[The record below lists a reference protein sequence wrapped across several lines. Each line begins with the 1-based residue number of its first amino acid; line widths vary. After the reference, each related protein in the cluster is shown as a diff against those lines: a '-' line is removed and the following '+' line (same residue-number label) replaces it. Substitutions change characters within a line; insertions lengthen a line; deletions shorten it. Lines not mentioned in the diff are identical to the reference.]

1 MNELGTLPSLELNQ
15 CEIKRVKKT
24 KSLGIIVDE
33 GLSWKDQYKSL
44 LGKLAGGL
52 SSLKKLKDILPQS
65 KLCDVYRAIFESH
78 LRYGDVIWG
87 SLSATNLHTL
97 QRLQNRAISI
107 IERAKIKDHWQNNLL
122 NIETLIRFD
131 RSVMVYKVVN
141 KLCPESLWDMY
152 EQRCNLSSYNTRNNR
167 DLHIPKVNL
176 EHRKKGFRYSGI
188 KIWNDIPLE
197 IRELSSLTLFKKKL
211 KGYLLNNDNSR

>member
-1 MNELGTLPSLELNQ
+1 M
-15 CEIKRVKKT
+15 KKT

-33 GLSWKDQYKSL
+33 GLNWKDQYKSL
-44 LGKLAGGL
+44 LGKVAGGL

-65 KLCDVYRAIFESH
+65 KLCDVYRALFESH

-122 NIETLIRFD
+122 SIETLIRFD

-141 KLCPESLWDMY
+141 KLCPESLWDVY

>member
-1 MNELGTLPSLELNQ
+1 MVQLPPATLSVMTRGRRLD
-15 CEIKRVKKT
+15 
-24 KSLGIIVDE
+24 IVDE
-33 GLSWKDQYKSL
+33 GLNWKYQYKSL

-65 KLCDVYRAIFESH
+65 KLCDVYRALFESH

-131 RSVMVYKVVN
+131 RSVMVY
-141 KLCPESLWDMY
+141 
-152 EQRCNLSSYNTRNNR
+152 
-167 DLHIPKVNL
+167 
-176 EHRKKGFRYSGI
+176 
-188 KIWNDIPLE
+188 
-197 IRELSSLTLFKKKL
+197 
-211 KGYLLNNDNSR
+211 

>member
-1 MNELGTLPSLELNQ
+1 M
-15 CEIKRVKKT
+15 IA
-24 KSLGIIVDE
+24 VD
-33 GLSWKDQYKSL
+33 
-44 LGKLAGGL
+44 
-52 SSLKKLKDILPQS
+52 
-65 KLCDVYRAIFESH
+65 
-78 LRYGDVIWG
+78 
-87 SLSATNLHTL
+87 TL

-122 NIETLIRFD
+122 NVETLIRFD

-167 DLHIPKVNL
+167 DLLIPKVNL

>member
-1 MNELGTLPSLELNQ
+1 MH
-15 CEIKRVKKT
+15 
-24 KSLGIIVDE
+24 D
-33 GLSWKDQYKSL
+33 
-44 LGKLAGGL
+44 
-52 SSLKKLKDILPQS
+52 
-65 KLCDVYRAIFESH
+65 
-78 LRYGDVIWG
+78 
-87 SLSATNLHTL
+87 
-97 QRLQNRAISI
+97 
-107 IERAKIKDHWQNNLL
+107 LL

-167 DLHIPKVNL
+167 DLPIPKVNL
-176 EHRKKGFRYSGI
+176 EHKKKGFRYSGI